1 MDPSSQLSELHFA
14 RQRDEIR
21 AHLYT
26 VRHLHNQYT
35 SSTTYSK
42 HDAFKIDLDRANR
55 NFYALQAGT
64 YYSELEIHQ
73 ILTVPRSERE
83 RADSWKAVVQ
93 RLEHRPSRYEEDWQN
108 FRAAFAGMLRLW
120 IVEVVCDFKETPT
133 DYTPLQRAFF
143 GKEGIGLWRWFL
155 LCEDLTSEVVKN
167 TVQEMYLRLSKV
179 RSQNPSHLLFLD
191 YNALATMIDRGLDD
205 RFLLIVKHLTYLRA
219 HIREQVMIHT
229 SLLIVAVRSNCQIV
243 ASYLWKMCLPDP
255 EVVLNKMAQQSAL
268 AVDEFWQ
275 YALHPY
281 RCGLFLPSLIWVI
294 MNRWHGQWFSDTQ
307 ASLKPLP
314 SGLLITSKVHEHMIL
329 TQLTRLRIIY
339 LHLALGQKMESQYGL
354 DKILD
359 LYLSQCDETRW
370 LCELPLELG
379 VQYNTETL
387 SLVTCD
393 YTQSNRELAPS
404 IWPRLFDRSE
414 ESNRWLFILASHRYS
429 ADLVPSTFNKLY
441 SDAIRQV
448 YKTPYD
454 QKLAEFRAQWDK
466 DQPVL
471 SQTDQMHNTF
481 PWPPPPPR
489 SLLDG
494 SASSAVVVSSST
506 PMPIVAET
514 CPRPNTL
521 SSAVITPSSVTTV
534 TVPAST
540 TTLVVPESATVIS
553 EEYNDRGLEIPFDWQ
568 LLQSTSRND
577 QGLLMLPTDTKAR
590 RKAPNQTH
598 AFKTEMKQAVHGQ
611 AKIHGQKTKDLRSVH
626 DPSVLKK
633 EWKRDLQESYRVAR
647 KAQAGESIQ
656 RLESNWDE
664 EADDELPLESEETN
678 APDWDRDMDE
688 LDFLDTEDEKDE
700 PLFESLDTGAHR
712 ASRAKSSGSKK
723 IENTGAHRASRAKGT
738 KKIEDSTVFQHELDR
753 ATHGK
758 VHVGK
763 TGHKTKNLDRIKDP
777 AERER
782 AMKQDLAISYDVAR
796 KKAREHTT
804 RLSSSSSAKEVI
816 VRYPTV
822 YEDEEEEE
830 FEDSNVLD
838 EDEEAVSEVW
848 VEEEV
853 GQGDEEIEEEVME
866 EIEEE
871 EIEGDGQ
878 DNDDSEVL
886 SSEGDDQEGT
896 VEGQEELLIE
906 PLNTEAHRAA
916 TIQGKKIYQTSA
928 FQKEFDRA
936 RHGKVHLGN
945 TYRKTK
951 NVDKLK
957 NPEAR
962 KKAIKQDLA
971 ISYDVARKK
980 AGKN

>member
-1 MDPSSQLSELHFA
+1 
-14 RQRDEIR
+14 
-21 AHLYT
+21 
-26 VRHLHNQYT
+26 
-35 SSTTYSK
+35 
-42 HDAFKIDLDRANR
+42 
-55 NFYALQAGT
+55 
-64 YYSELEIHQ
+64 
-73 ILTVPRSERE
+73 
-83 RADSWKAVVQ
+83 
-93 RLEHRPSRYEEDWQN
+93 
-108 FRAAFAGMLRLW
+108 
-120 IVEVVCDFKETPT
+120 
-133 DYTPLQRAFF
+133 

-155 LCEDLTSEVVKN
+155 LCEDLTSEGVKN

-314 SGLLITSKVHEHMIL
+314 SGLLITSKVHEHMFL

-598 AFKTEMKQAVHGQ
+598 AFKTEMKQ
-611 AKIHGQKTKDLRSVH
+611 
-626 DPSVLKK
+626 
-633 EWKRDLQESYRVAR
+633 
-647 KAQAGESIQ
+647 
-656 RLESNWDE
+656 
-664 EADDELPLESEETN
+664 
-678 APDWDRDMDE
+678 
-688 LDFLDTEDEKDE
+688 
-700 PLFESLDTGAHR
+700 
-712 ASRAKSSGSKK
+712 
-723 IENTGAHRASRAKGT
+723 
-738 KKIEDSTVFQHELDR
+738 
-753 ATHGK
+753 
-758 VHVGK
+758 
-763 TGHKTKNLDRIKDP
+763 
-777 AERER
+777 
-782 AMKQDLAISYDVAR
+782 
-796 KKAREHTT
+796 
-804 RLSSSSSAKEVI
+804 
-816 VRYPTV
+816 
-822 YEDEEEEE
+822 
-830 FEDSNVLD
+830 
-838 EDEEAVSEVW
+838 
-848 VEEEV
+848 
-853 GQGDEEIEEEVME
+853 
-866 EIEEE
+866 
-871 EIEGDGQ
+871 
-878 DNDDSEVL
+878 
-886 SSEGDDQEGT
+886 
-896 VEGQEELLIE
+896 
-906 PLNTEAHRAA
+906 
-916 TIQGKKIYQTSA
+916 
-928 FQKEFDRA
+928 
-936 RHGKVHLGN
+936 
-945 TYRKTK
+945 
-951 NVDKLK
+951 
-957 NPEAR
+957 
-962 KKAIKQDLA
+962 
-971 ISYDVARKK
+971 
-980 AGKN
+980 